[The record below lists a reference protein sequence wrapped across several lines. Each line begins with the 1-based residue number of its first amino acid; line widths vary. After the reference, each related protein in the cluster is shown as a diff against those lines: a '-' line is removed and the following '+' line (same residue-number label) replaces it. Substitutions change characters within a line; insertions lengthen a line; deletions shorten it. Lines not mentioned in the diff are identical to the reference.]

1 MQRKAY
7 GVLAGLMIGAA
18 LAALFLSWTAL
29 GHQFDLHAYDFL
41 FRLEQPAPWQP
52 DTIILAIDEK
62 TLIHYGGLAGRRA
75 ALADGLEK
83 IRSAKPL
90 AVAVDLILADD
101 PDNPAN
107 RQLEQAFAGT
117 RNLVLASDL
126 LPDGSGW
133 EDPIGQFR
141 KYAVAVAEV
150 HADPDKFDA
159 ISRDLPLEKVAV
171 RDRRWALALAT
182 FLAVKGLDITESPDD
197 LQVGTVRIPS
207 SDRDGRVMRIRY
219 TPTDM
224 GGIPR
229 VSIAELDSQP
239 ALASKFAGKVVFAG
253 ETAQSSS
260 DRWMTP
266 YSNTLPMPGIELNA
280 NAYETI
286 ARQMFLADAPLT
298 EVAAVCFALA
308 GAAGLAFLFSAGW
321 PANVAA
327 ILVIGTS
334 QAIPAVAFAHDVV
347 WPWMP
352 GTLAAIFGAAAAAAW
367 RHLIVRRQLLYA
379 ENEKERYQR
388 SMQFAIHEL
397 RTPLTAIQGS
407 SELISR
413 YGAMPELKRKE
424 MADLINAES
433 KRLGRMIETFLSVEK
448 LSAGQMEMKRDRFSL
463 AGVVERCAG
472 RAKPVADAKNIAME
486 LKELPGAEITGDRE
500 LMEYAVYNLLTNA
513 IKYSPSG
520 SRVRIFGEVGEQ
532 GGDDNGGAVRLSV
545 EDQGIGMDKKEV
557 GRIFEKFY
565 RTKRAEQSGE
575 AGTGIGLSIVEQ
587 IVVQHGGS
595 IQVESEPGK
604 GSRFTLVLK
613 RA

>member
-7 GVLAGLMIGAA
+7 AVLAALMIGSA
-18 LAALFLSWTAL
+18 LAAVYLSWTAL
-29 GHQFDLHAYDFL
+29 GRQFDVHAYDFL
-41 FRLEQPAPWQP
+41 FRLELPAPWQP

-62 TLIHYGGLAGRRA
+62 TLLKYGGLAGRRT

-83 IRSAKPL
+83 ISASKPA

-101 PDNPAN
+101 PDNSAN
-107 RQLEQAFAGT
+107 GQLAKAFADT
-117 RNLVLASDL
+117 RNLVLSSDL

-133 EDPIGQFR
+133 EDPLEQFR
-141 KYAVAVAEV
+141 KYAVKVGEV
-150 HADPDKFDA
+150 HSDPDKFDA
-159 ISRDLPLEKVAV
+159 VSRDLPLEKVAGH
-171 RDRRWALALAT
+171 DRRWALALAT
-182 FLAVKGLDITESPDD
+182 FLAVKGADVTESPDD
-197 LQVGTVRIPS
+197 LLVGTMLIPI
-207 SDRDGRVMRIRY
+207 SDLNHEGRPMRIRY
-219 TPTDM
+219 TPQGM

-229 VSIAELDSQP
+229 VSIADLDQHP
-239 ALASKFAGKVVFAG
+239 DMASKFAGKVVFAG

-260 DRWMTP
+260 DHWLTP
-266 YSNTLPMPGIELNA
+266 YSDSVPMPGIEVNA
-280 NAYETI
+280 NAYETLD
-286 ARQMFLADAPLT
+286 RHMFLIDARLAQ
-298 EVAAVCFALA
+298 VVAVCFALA
-308 GAAGLAFLFSAGW
+308 AATGLAFLLLAGW
-321 PANVAA
+321 QANIAA
-327 ILVIGTS
+327 IFVIGTS
-334 QAIPAVAFAHDVV
+334 QAIPAIAFWHNVV

-352 GTLAAIFGAAAAAAW
+352 GTLAAIFGTAAAAAW
-367 RHLIVRRQLLYA
+367 RHLIVRRQLLLA

-424 MADLINAES
+424 MAELINAES

-472 RAKPVADAKNIAME
+472 RARPLADGKNIALD
-486 LKELPGAEITGDRE
+486 LKELPPAEIVGDRE

-520 SRVRIFGEVGEQ
+520 SRVGIFG
-532 GGDDNGGAVRLSV
+532 DDRKGAVRLSV

-557 GRIFEKFY
+557 SRIFEKFY